1 MKKRIV
7 RYLKHIFLTFLFLA
21 LSAISFG
28 LYHNA
33 SLHYGDH
40 PSRMNLDK
48 EGPYVFYE
56 NDTIL
61 SVNYLRG
68 NKKDGF
74 YTSTENYATN
84 TTIPGTCYF
93 PLEDT
98 TFNFTIYPTIE
109 TPKTIYNDGNP
120 IVAISDIESGFK
132 TFRDF
137 LIQQKVIDKNLNW
150 TFGKGHL
157 VLVGDFVDR
166 GFSTTQVLWFIYKLE
181 QEAKKQGGIVH
192 FIIGNHELKNMQAK
206 FGAASQKYLA
216 VSAILDKQQHDLYS
230 PKSFLGKWL
239 SSKNA
244 IEKINGH
251 IFVHGGI
258 HPEVTA
264 LGLSLDEIN
273 TISKNQYYK
282 AYFPKPQQTP
292 AQLITSTR
300 KGISWYRGYFKDNLS
315 QEEIDT
321 QLEVFKAKSV
331 VVGHTLQSKV
341 KSFYNG
347 KVIGIDVKHP
357 KDYHKS
363 WPNTQSEGL
372 LIANDVMYR
381 LLHDGTKKELSL

>member
-1 MKKRIV
+1 MKKRIL
-7 RYLKHIFLTFLFLA
+7 RYVKHITVTILFLA
-21 LSAISFG
+21 LSAIFLG
-28 LYHNA
+28 LYHGA

-48 EGPYVFYE
+48 DGPYVFYE
-56 NDTIL
+56 NDSTL

-68 NKKDGF
+68 NKNDGF
-74 YTSTENYATN
+74 YTQTKNYASN
-84 TTIPGTCYF
+84 GSILGSCYF
-93 PLEDT
+93 PLEDSS
-98 TFNFTIYPTIE
+98 FDFTINTQLE
-109 TPKTIYNDGNP
+109 TPKTIYTDGNP

-137 LIQQKVIDKNLNW
+137 LIQHKVIDKNLDW
-150 TFGKGHL
+150 IFGKGHL

-166 GFSTTQVLWFIYKLE
+166 GFSTTQVLWFAYKLE
-181 QEAKKQGGIVH
+181 QEAKKHGGLVH

-230 PKSFLGKWL
+230 QESFLGKWL

-258 HPEVTA
+258 HPEVAA
-264 LGLSLDEIN
+264 LGLSLEEIN
-273 TISKNQYYK
+273 DISRKHYYK
-282 AYFPKPQQTP
+282 AYFPKPQKTS
-292 AQLITSTR
+292 AELISSTR
-300 KGISWYRGYFKDNLS
+300 KGISWYRGYFRENLS
-315 QEEIDT
+315 QVQIDA
-321 QLEVFKAKSV
+321 QLETFNAKSV

-341 KSFYNG
+341 KTFFNG
-347 KVIGIDVKHP
+347 KVIGIDVHHP
-357 KDYHKS
+357 KDYNKT

-372 LIANDVMYR
+372 LIENDIMYR
-381 LLHDGTKKELSL
+381 LLHDGTKKML

>member
-7 RYLKHIFLTFLFLA
+7 RYLKHIFLTFLFLIIA
-21 LSAISFG
+21 AVAFG
-28 LYHNA
+28 LYHGA

-48 EGPYVFYE
+48 DGPYVFYE
-56 NDTIL
+56 NDSTL

-68 NKKDGF
+68 NKNDGF
-74 YTSTENYATN
+74 YTTKETYAVQSK
-84 TTIPGTCYF
+84 IPGSCYF

-98 TFNFTIYPTIE
+98 SFNFTINTTIE
-109 TPKTIYNDGNP
+109 TPQTVYNDNNP

-137 LIQQKVIDKNLNW
+137 LIQQHVIDSELNW

-166 GFSTTQVLWFIYKLE
+166 GFSTTQVLWFVYKLE
-181 QEAKKQGGIVH
+181 QEAKKVGGLVH

-216 VSAILDKQQHDLYS
+216 VSAILDKQQNDLYS
-230 PKSFLGKWL
+230 KTSFLGKWL

-258 HPEVTA
+258 HPEVA
-264 LGLSLDEIN
+264 ELGLSLEEMN
-273 TISKNQYYK
+273 HISRSHYYK
-282 AYFPKPQQTP
+282 AYFPKPEKTN
-292 AQLITSTR
+292 AELIISTR
-300 KGISWYRGYFKDNLS
+300 KGISWYRGYFREDLS
-315 QEEIDT
+315 QVQIDS
-321 QLEVFKAKSV
+321 QLATFNAKSV

-341 KSFYNG
+341 KSFFNG
-347 KVIGIDVKHP
+347 KVIGIDVHHP
-357 KDYHKS
+357 KDYNKT
-363 WPNTQSEGL
+363 WPNSQSEGL
-372 LIANDVMYR
+372 LIENDAMYR
-381 LLHDGTKKELSL
+381 LFHDGSKETL